1 MHLLARDLHGLD
13 DNEAAVDLG
22 QTPAQIVF
30 LSFSDAELGLV
41 AELHEQTAALPSLR
55 CASLARLKHPYSV
68 DLYIDKVARHARLV
82 IVRLL
87 GGKDYW
93 SYGVDELAAAARARG
108 FALAIVP
115 GDTHCDERLERASTL
130 APDDLAR
137 IWSFFRNGGPDNLR
151 AFLGFAST
159 LAGTPAPWRESAS
172 VPLAG
177 RCEEAC
183 RANHPPP
190 HAEEAP
196 QEPSR
201 KTRGSSRTRRETA
214 PSSFETRPSAAPQD
228 EGAFG
233 RASCAASTAPR
244 ALVTFYR
251 SAWLAGDFAP
261 IVALADSLHARG
273 FEVEAWFVAS
283 LKDPACEEL
292 LAQTLA
298 EFRPDVILNATA
310 FSARTDAGC
319 VLDRADAPVLQIALA
334 TSTREAWENSKRG
347 ANGADLAM
355 NVVLPEVDG
364 RIFTRAISFKAQT
377 RLRAASEFDEIRHS
391 PEPSHIDHVAALAQ
405 NWASL
410 RGLDNGEKR
419 LALVLSDY
427 PARRGRGGYAIGLDT
442 PASVLAICDV
452 LRAAGYDIG
461 DHFPLTLRSE
471 RSSRLEGRGESDRPM
486 AASFEAPA
494 AQAPQDEGTGLM
506 RALEERAHCAELPL
520 DDYRRLFAALPQD
533 FTRQVLAAWGAPEE
547 DPALENGAF
556 QFSCIENGKLVIALQ
571 QDRGN
576 RAERRETYHDA
587 ELAPRHAYIA
597 FYLFLRHVRSIDAL
611 IHLGTHGTLEWL
623 PGKSVML
630 GPACAPE
637 VLLGPTPLVYP
648 FIVNDPGEAAQ
659 AKRRTSAV
667 TIGHMTPP
675 LVEAGLAAET
685 QEIESLLDEYASAA
699 TLDPRR
705 AKLVAE
711 AILDAAERNG
721 LALECGVTRET
732 DRGEALARLDAWLC
746 DVKEMRVGDGLHVF
760 GAGPC
765 GEAETSGL
773 LRALEGRFVEPGPAG
788 APSRGRVDVLPTGRN
803 LFCIDPRHVPTRT
816 AHDIGSRAARE
827 VMTRHAQE
835 HGEWPRNIVLDLWGS
850 ATIRT
855 GGEDFAQALAL
866 MGVAP
871 VWDHA
876 SARVSGFETLPL
888 AKRDFPRVDVTLHIS
903 GLFRDMFPG
912 LIALFHDA
920 VAAVAALD
928 EDEES
933 NPLAAARRDG
943 RSLERVFGA
952 AQGTYGLGLSE
963 AIARGEARD
972 EIGRAFLEAG
982 GHAFSRNGDSEPAQH
997 AFGERIGAADA
1008 LVHVQDMAETDVLTG
1023 AAFAEFEGGFAA
1035 ANAALGGAA
1044 EVTHLDSTRP
1054 AALKLR
1060 SLDQEIARVI
1070 RGRAANPRW
1079 LEGQMRHG
1087 HRGAA
1092 EIAETLDN
1100 LFAFAVTTQF
1110 VRDAQWDLVFDATLG
1125 APSVR
1130 DFLHVA
1136 NPRAEE
1142 AIRDVFQRAIARG
1155 FWRTRRNSVAA
1166 ALGEGPLPD
1175 PPPFAALT
1183 AKGCEQ

>member
-30 LSFSDAELGLV
+30 LSFSDAELCLV
-41 AELHEQTAALPSLR
+41 AELHERSAASPSLR

-93 SYGVDELAAAARARG
+93 SYGVDELAAAARMRG

-115 GDTHCDERLERASTL
+115 GDTHCDERLDRASTL

-137 IWSFFRNGGPDNLR
+137 IWSFFRDGGPDNLR
-151 AFLGFAST
+151 SFLGFAST
-159 LAGTPAPWRESAS
+159 LAGTPAPWRESAP

-183 RANHPPP
+183 RAALFPNPLP
-190 HAEEAP
+190 HAEEVAKRP
-196 QEPSR
+196 FQS
-201 KTRGSSRTRRETA
+201 TWGSSRRPRVTA
-214 PSSFETRPSAAPQD
+214 PSSFETPAARAPQD
-228 EGAFG
+228 EGAFVEVD
-233 RASCAASTAPR
+233 CTHPAPR
-244 ALVTFYR
+244 ALITFYR

-261 IVALADSLHARG
+261 IVALADALHERG
-273 FEVEAWFVAS
+273 FVVEALFVAS
-283 LKDPACEEL
+283 LKDRACEEH
-292 LAQTLA
+292 LARTLA

-310 FSARTDAGC
+310 FSARAQGGS
-319 VLDRADAPVLQIALA
+319 VLDRADAPVLQVALA
-334 TSTREAWENSKRG
+334 TATREAWESSKRG

-377 RLRAASEFDEIRHS
+377 RTRTASEFDEIRHA
-391 PEPSHIDHVAALAQ
+391 PEISRIEHVAALAQ
-405 NWASL
+405 NWARL
-410 RGLDNGEKR
+410 RRLDNREKR

-442 PASVLAICDV
+442 PASVLAITDM
-452 LRAAGYDIG
+452 LRSAGYDLAPG
-461 DHFPLTLRSE
+461 SHRK
-471 RSSRLEGRGESDRPM
+471 GAAGE
-486 AASFEAPA
+486 EA
-494 AQAPQDEGTGLM
+494 TGSNLVM
-506 RALEERAHCAELPL
+506 RALEEGAHCAELPL
-520 DDYRRLFAALPQD
+520 DDYQRLFAALPCE
-533 FTRQVLAAWGAPEE
+533 FTRPVLAAWGAPEE
-547 DPALENGAF
+547 DPALQNGAF
-556 QFSCIENGKLVIALQ
+556 RFPCIETGKLFVAQ
-571 QDRGN
+571 QPDRG
-576 RAERRETYHDA
+576 RRDERRETYHDA
-587 ELAPRHAYIA
+587 ELPPRHAYIA
-597 FYLFLRHVRSIDAL
+597 FYLFLRHVRNIDAL

-659 AKRRTSAV
+659 AKRRASAV

-675 LVEAGLAAET
+675 LVEAELAEET
-685 QEIESLLDEYASAA
+685 RAIESLLDEYSSAA

-705 AKLVAE
+705 ARLIAE
-711 AILDAAERNG
+711 AILDAAERSG
-721 LALECGVTRET
+721 LTQECGVTRET
-732 DRGEALARLDAWLC
+732 DRSEALARLDAWLC
-746 DVKEMRVGDGLHVF
+746 DVKEMRIGDGLHVF
-760 GAGPC
+760 GAGAC
-765 GEAETSGL
+765 GDAEAEGL

-816 AHDIGSRAARE
+816 AHDIGVRAARA
-827 VMTRHAQE
+827 VMMRYAQE

-876 SARVSGFETLPL
+876 SARVCGFETLPL
-888 AKRDFPRVDVTLHIS
+888 AERDFPRVDVTLHIS

-912 LIALFHDA
+912 LIALYHDA

-928 EDEES
+928 EDDES
-933 NPLAAARRDG
+933 NPLASARRDG

-963 AIARGEARD
+963 AIARGDARD
-972 EIGRAFLEAG
+972 DIGRAFLEAG
-982 GHAFSRNGDSEPAQH
+982 GHAFARNGESAPARE
-997 AFGERIGAADA
+997 AFGERVGAADA
-1008 LVHVQDMAETDVLTG
+1008 LVHVQDMAETDVLIG

-1035 ANAALGGAA
+1035 ANATLGGAA
-1044 EVTHLDSTRP
+1044 EITHLDATRP
-1054 AALKLR
+1054 AALTLR
-1060 SLDQEIARVI
+1060 SLDREIARVV

-1092 EIAETLDN
+1092 EIAETIDN
-1100 LFAFAVTTQF
+1100 LFAFAATTPF

-1130 DFLHVA
+1130 AFLLRD
-1136 NPRAEE
+1136 NPRAAQ
-1142 AIRDVFQRAIARG
+1142 AIRDVFARAIARG

-1166 ALGEGPLPD
+1166 ALEGSSP
-1175 PPPFAALT
+1175 
-1183 AKGCEQ
+1183 

>member
-22 QTPAQIVF
+22 QTPATVIF

-41 AELHEQTAALPSLR
+41 AELHEQNAALPSLR

-115 GDTHCDERLERASTL
+115 GDTHHDERLERASTL
-130 APDDLAR
+130 APDDLSR
-137 IWSFFRNGGPDNLR
+137 IWSFFRDGGPDNLR
-151 AFLGFAST
+151 AFLCLAST
-159 LAGTPAPWRESAS
+159 LAGTPAPWRESEP

-177 RCEEAC
+177 RCETAC
-183 RANHPPP
+183 RPNRPPP
-190 HAEEAP
+190 HAEEVAKR
-196 QEPSR
+196 PSR
-201 KTRGSSRTRRETA
+201 STRGSSRRRRVTA
-214 PSSFETRPSAAPQD
+214 PSTCADP
-228 EGAFG
+228 
-233 RASCAASTAPR
+233 ASAPR
-244 ALVTFYR
+244 ALITFYR

-273 FEVEAWFVAS
+273 FVVEAWFVAS
-283 LKDPACEEL
+283 LKDHACEKI

-298 EFRPDVILNATA
+298 EFCPDVVLNATA
-310 FSARTDAGC
+310 FSARTEGGC
-319 VLDRADAPVLQIALA
+319 VLDRADAPVLQVALA
-334 TSTREAWENSKRG
+334 TTTRESWESSKRG

-377 RLRAASEFDEIRHS
+377 RTRTASEFDEIRHA
-391 PEPSHIDHVAALAQ
+391 PEPSRIDHVAALAQ
-405 NWASL
+405 NWARL
-410 RGLDNGEKR
+410 RRLDNSDKR

-442 PASVLAICDV
+442 PQSVLAICDL
-452 LRAAGYDIG
+452 LRDAGYGIG
-461 DHFPLTLRSE
+461 DHSPVALRSE
-471 RSSRLEGRGESDRPM
+471 QNSRLVGREENDRPT
-486 AASFEAPA
+486 AASFETHA
-494 AQAPQDEGTGLM
+494 ARAPQDEGTVALM
-506 RALEERAHCAELPL
+506 RALEDGAHCAELPL
-520 DDYRRLFAALPQD
+520 DDYRRFFAALPD
-533 FTRQVLAAWGAPEE
+533 EFTRQVAAAWGAPED
-547 DPALENGAF
+547 DPALQNGAF
-556 QFSCIENGKLVIALQ
+556 RFSCVESGKLVIALQ

-576 RAERRETYHDA
+576 RTERRETYHDA
-587 ELAPRHAYIA
+587 ELPPRHAYIA
-597 FYLFLRHVRSIDAL
+597 FYLFLRHVRNIDAL

-675 LVEAGLAAET
+675 LVEAGLAAEA

-705 AKLVAE
+705 AKLIAE

-721 LALECGVTRET
+721 LAQECGVTRET
-732 DRGEALARLDAWLC
+732 DRAEALARLDAWLC

-773 LRALEGRFVEPGPAG
+773 LRALEGHFVEPGPAG
-788 APSRGRVDVLPTGRN
+788 APSRGRADVLPTGRN
-803 LFCIDPRHVPTRT
+803 LFCIDPRHAPTRT
-816 AHDIGSRAARE
+816 AHDIGARAARE
-827 VMTRHAQE
+827 VMMRHAQE

-871 VWDHA
+871 LWDHA
-876 SARVSGFETLPL
+876 SARVAGFEIEPL

-933 NPLAAARRDG
+933 NPLAAARRES

-952 AQGTYGLGLSE
+952 AQGSYGLGLSE
-963 AIARGEARD
+963 AIARGETRD
-972 EIGRAFLEAG
+972 ALGRAFLEAG
-982 GHAFSRNGDSEPAQH
+982 GHAFSRNGESAPAHH
-997 AFGERIGAADA
+997 AFGERVGAADA

-1044 EVTHLDSTRP
+1044 EVVHLDATRP
-1054 AALKLR
+1054 AAPKLR
-1060 SLDQEIARVI
+1060 SLDREIARVI

-1092 EIAETLDN
+1092 EIAETIDN
-1100 LFAFAVTTQF
+1100 LFAFAATTAF
-1110 VRDAQWDLVFDATLG
+1110 VRDSQWDLVFDATLG
-1125 APSVR
+1125 APHVR
-1130 DFLHVA
+1130 AFLLRD
-1136 NPRAEE
+1136 NPRAAE
-1142 AIRDVFQRAIARG
+1142 AIRDVFERAIARG

-1166 ALGEGPLPD
+1166 ALGESPVPD
-1175 PPPFAALT
+1175 PAPFATLT
-1183 AKGCEQ
+1183 GTGAEP